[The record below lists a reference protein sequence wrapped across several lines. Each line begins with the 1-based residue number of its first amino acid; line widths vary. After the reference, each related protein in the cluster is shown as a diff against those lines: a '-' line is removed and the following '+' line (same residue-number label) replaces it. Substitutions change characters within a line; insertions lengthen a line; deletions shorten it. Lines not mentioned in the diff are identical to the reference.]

1 MTCSRVVPIL
11 LISAVS
17 FAACGS
23 GDSPTETDFAPAF
36 GMGGAGQGQCVPFS
50 ATGTTTLNFSTF
62 RFEGTAQVRIGSAEP
77 VTAAVT
83 TYLTGAVKRG
93 APDNGA
99 QVVTTSHIFDLGGGD
114 TFTTEDIARLVP
126 TRTDGVVRLLSTLR
140 IVSGTGAFAGVP
152 QNPNPRIVGDQNGL
166 MDFRGH
172 PTATWSFS
180 SKICGY
186 DG

>member
-23 GDSPTETDFAPAF
+23 GDSPTETALAPAF

-50 ATGTTTLNFSTF
+50 ATGTTFATGPYQFQ
-62 RFEGTAQVRIGSAEP
+62 GAAQVRIGSAEP

-99 QVVTTSHIFDLGGGD
+99 QVVTTSHVFDLGGGD

-126 TRTDGVVRLLSTLR
+126 TQTDGVFRLLSTLR
-140 IVSGTGAFAGVP
+140 IISGTGAFAGVP
-152 QNPNPRIVGDQNGL
+152 QNPNPRIVGDQDGL

-186 DG
+186 GG